1 MVNELFFCS
10 WFGRVEILGHYSK
23 SPTGCLQPYV
33 LFCCCF
39 FYPVTLYLSYLFLIT
54 IYIRNSCNYRSGIYS
69 NKRHGTYE
77 SIKQMLR
84 NNKISKCCIKSLI
97 RGSAYS
103 SKYCK
108 FTSSSHIVFTIV
120 LYSSLSR
127 TIGMLTLITYIF
139 FLCVQLVF

>member
-1 MVNELFFCS
+1 
-10 WFGRVEILGHYSK
+10 
-23 SPTGCLQPYV
+23 
-33 LFCCCF
+33 
-39 FYPVTLYLSYLFLIT
+39 
-54 IYIRNSCNYRSGIYS
+54 
-69 NKRHGTYE
+69 
-77 SIKQMLR
+77 MLR

-139 FLCVQLVF
+139 FYAFSWFSNNDC